1 MTDIDHAQNNSFG
14 ADIRSLR
21 KLRGMTLSD
30 VAKRLNK
37 SVGWV
42 SQIERD
48 LSEPK
53 QTDLEQLSDI
63 FDVALTT
70 LVHKPQEHDRETGRI
85 VRQGHGR
92 KIGRRADGL
101 LEQLLSPD
109 LTDDF
114 EVVHSVFEPQSTIP
128 SPMRR
133 PTQELAYLVSGKLDI
148 SIDGETY
155 TIQKGD
161 SFRIR
166 GEVYTWSNPYDDPA
180 VAIWIISPPV
190 Y

>member
-1 MTDIDHAQNNSFG
+1 MANIDHAPNNSFG

-53 QTDLEQLSDI
+53 QSDLEQLSDI

-70 LVHKPQEHDRETGRI
+70 LISHYFFLYKNTSN
-85 VRQGHGR
+85 
-92 KIGRRADGL
+92 L
-101 LEQLLSPD
+101 LL
-109 LTDDF
+109 
-114 EVVHSVFEPQSTIP
+114 
-128 SPMRR
+128 
-133 PTQELAYLVSGKLDI
+133 
-148 SIDGETY
+148 
-155 TIQKGD
+155 
-161 SFRIR
+161 
-166 GEVYTWSNPYDDPA
+166 
-180 VAIWIISPPV
+180 
-190 Y
+190 